1 MVIVDTSVW
10 VTYLREGSP
19 RLEELLFN
27 AEVVCHPFVIG
38 ELACG
43 NIKNRN
49 EILSL
54 LQSLPMVPTLV
65 LDELLY
71 FIERNQLMAL
81 GVGLVDVHRLA
92 SARVSGISLWT
103 SHKRLESAATRLG
116 VAYQWQVGGVDQGT
130 PSLRC

>member
-10 VTYLREGSP
+10 VTHLREGSP
-19 RLEELLFN
+19 RLEELFFN

-116 VAYQWQVGGVDQGT
+116 VAYQ
-130 PSLRC
+130 